1 VAPEPDKAV
10 LPIGGHLA
18 ENIVFFARTLR
29 QAGLKVGPGASLDAI
44 AAIEAIGIGDRAE
57 FRAALEAVFV
67 KRRQDADLFDQAF
80 RLFWRR
86 RALLEKMMATMMPI
100 APSNPLDK
108 RQNTLRRLADAMF
121 ESMPPAERPTREELE
136 LDSRL
141 TVSDIEVFRQRDFE
155 GMSAGELAE
164 AKREVAKLRLPLHR
178 VKTRRF
184 ITDPAGRRPDLR
196 ASLRASLRGGGAS
209 LPFLTRQ
216 PREVLPPLV
225 ALCDISG
232 SMSQYSRIFLHFLH
246 AMGESGRHVHAFTF
260 ATELTNITRALRAT
274 RDPDLALAGAA
285 GLVRDWDGGT
295 RIGRALARFNRL
307 WSRRVMAGGPI
318 VLLITD
324 GLEREETHEL
334 AAELAR
340 LHRTARRLIWLNP
353 LLRFTG
359 FEAKAQGIRA
369 MLPHVDEFRTLHNL
383 ASMADL
389 CAALS
394 AVASP
399 LTDPR
404 RFLERG
410 NA

>member
-1 VAPEPDKAV
+1 MAPEAADMA

-18 ENIVFFARTLR
+18 ENIVYFARTLR
-29 QAGLKVGPGASLDAI
+29 EAGLKVGPGASLDAI
-44 AAIEAIGIGDRAE
+44 AAIETIGIGNRAE

-67 KRRQDADLFDQAF
+67 KRRQDADVFDQAF

-100 APSNPLDK
+100 APTNPLDK
-108 RQNTLRRLADAMF
+108 RQNTLRRLADAIF
-121 ESMPPAERPTREELE
+121 EQRPRDEKPVQEELE

-141 TVSDIEVFRQRDFE
+141 TVSELEVFRRRDFE
-155 GMSAGELAE
+155 GMSATELAE

-178 VKTRRF
+178 VRSRRF
-184 ITDPAGRRPDLR
+184 ITHPAGQRLDLR

-209 LPFLTRQ
+209 SPLLHRR

-246 AMGESGRHVHAFTF
+246 AMAESGRRVHAFTF
-260 ATELTNITRALRAT
+260 ATELTNITRALRST

-295 RIGRALARFNRL
+295 RIGRALGQFNRL

-324 GLEREETHEL
+324 GLEREASAEL

-340 LHRTARRLIWLNP
+340 LHRTARWLIWLNP
-353 LLRFTG
+353 LLRFAG

-389 CAALS
+389 CEALAAER
-394 AVASP
+394 SP
-399 LTDPR
+399 EADPR
-404 RFLERG
+404 RFLVRSG
-410 NA
+410 R